1 MSIKIE
7 GTTIKIYQ
15 GDSGKIQF
23 EGLPAN
29 ALIYMAIRD
38 KKNNVIF
45 PEMKDRV
52 DEEGFISFEITAEMS
67 DKFDVDLTQEYTIY
81 YYGIKRVNLDTLEED
96 TIFLGDKPRYGDK
109 YEIKVYPK
117 KVEGIYDGES

>member
-15 GDSGKIQF
+15 GDSGTIQF
-23 EGLPAN
+23 EGLPAS
-29 ALIYMAIRD
+29 ALIYMAVKD
-38 KKNNVIF
+38 KKNNTIL
-45 PEMKDRV
+45 PEMKDRA
-52 DEEGFISFEITAEMS
+52 DENGNISFEITAEMS
-67 DKFDVDLTQEYTIY
+67 DKFDVDLTQEYTTY

-96 TIFLGDKPRYGDK
+96 TVFLGDKPRYGDK

-117 KVEGIYDGES
+117 KVEGIYDGEG

>member
-15 GDSGKIQF
+15 GDSGTVSF
-23 EGLPAN
+23 EGLPAS

-45 PEMKDRV
+45 PEMSDRV
-52 DEEGFISFEITAEMS
+52 GEDGTISFDITAEMS
-67 DKFDVDLTQEYTIY
+67 DKFEVDLTKEYTTY

-96 TIFLGDKPRYGDK
+96 TVFLGDRPRYGDK

-117 KVEGIYDGES
+117 KVEGIYDGEG